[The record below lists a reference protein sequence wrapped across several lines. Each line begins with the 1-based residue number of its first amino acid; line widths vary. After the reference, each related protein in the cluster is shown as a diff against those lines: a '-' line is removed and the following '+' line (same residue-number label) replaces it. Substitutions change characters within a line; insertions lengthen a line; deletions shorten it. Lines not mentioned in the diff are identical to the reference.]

1 MNLTGYAAVCDT
13 LNRRGYGAVA
23 PTVFEEMLRVDKA
36 VRGPFT
42 IERTLRIDGLMDMVV
57 SYDSAKG
64 WNCRTNWLASANL
77 RQAGISA
84 CR

>member
-13 LNRRGYGAVA
+13 LNRRGYGSDA
-23 PTVFEEMLRVDKA
+23 PMVFEEMLRVDRT
-36 VRGPFT
+36 VRGSFM
-42 IERTLRIDGLMDMVV
+42 IERTLCRDGLMDMVV

-64 WNCRTNWLASANL
+64 WNCRTNWLASAHL
-77 RQAGISA
+77 RQESVSA